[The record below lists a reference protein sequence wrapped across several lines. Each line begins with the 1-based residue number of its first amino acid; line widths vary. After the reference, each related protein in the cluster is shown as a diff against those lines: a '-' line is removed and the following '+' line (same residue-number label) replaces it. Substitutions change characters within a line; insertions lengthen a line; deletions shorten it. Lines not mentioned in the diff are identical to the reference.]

1 MKSNIEM
8 KMELME
14 RRQSVHANKIQALML
29 MIIAMQIPEKEKN
42 RKILKAVRVS
52 TALLWILT
60 CVEDLVLIIRNSKL
74 NKSEKRKAKQC
85 QAEKIQKL
93 TLSLES
99 LLGEKTAEPTLWQ
112 KAKSYI
118 SGILNKKTFF
128 ELNAFRLV
136 SEQGYP
142 KNQAICVYI
151 WKDKNEQ
158 LFWQTGIYNQKLKQF
173 SVCYGTVRYAINE
186 DKVIAWKKMNADA
199 VALEITD
206 RRN

>member
-14 RRQSVHANKIQALML
+14 RRQAVHANKIQALML
-29 MIIAMQIPEKEKN
+29 MITVMQIPEKEKN

-186 DKVIAWKKMNADA
+186 DKVIAWKK
-199 VALEITD
+199 
-206 RRN
+206 

>member
-1 MKSNIEM
+1 
-8 KMELME
+8 ME
-14 RRQSVHANKIQALML
+14 RRQAVHANKIQALML

>member
-1 MKSNIEM
+1 MREFTQGFHIQSPVCADTDIRYALNIIKKYEY
-8 KMELME
+8 KPEE
-14 RRQSVHANKIQALML
+14 YALH
-29 MIIAMQIPEKEKN
+29 N
-42 RKILKAVRVS
+42 G
-52 TALLWILT
+52 
-60 CVEDLVLIIRNSKL
+60 KL

-112 KAKSYI
+112 KVKSYI
-118 SGILNKKTFF
+118 SGIFNKKTFF
-128 ELNAFRLV
+128 ELNDFLMV

>member
-14 RRQSVHANKIQALML
+14 RRQAVHANKIQALML

>member
-14 RRQSVHANKIQALML
+14 RRQAVHANKIQALML
-29 MIIAMQIPEKEKN
+29 MITVMQIPEKEKN

-158 LFWQTGIYNQKLKQF
+158 LFWQTGMYNQKLKQF

>member
-1 MKSNIEM
+1 
-8 KMELME
+8 
-14 RRQSVHANKIQALML
+14 ML
-29 MIIAMQIPEKEKN
+29 MITAMQIPEKEKN

-118 SGILNKKTFF
+118 SGIFNKKTFF
-128 ELNAFRLV
+128 ELNDFRLV

-186 DKVIAWKKMNADA
+186 DKVTAWKKMNADA

>member
-1 MKSNIEM
+1 MYLTQGFHIQSLMCADTDIRYVLNIIKKYEY
-8 KMELME
+8 KPEE
-14 RRQSVHANKIQALML
+14 YALH
-29 MIIAMQIPEKEKN
+29 N
-42 RKILKAVRVS
+42 G
-52 TALLWILT
+52 
-60 CVEDLVLIIRNSKL
+60 KL
-74 NKSEKRKAKQC
+74 NK
-85 QAEKIQKL
+85 AEKKL
-93 TLSLES
+93 PDFFFGVRSN
-99 LLGEKTAEPTLWQ
+99 TASEPYSFSASKPSSCPPCALRAST
-112 KAKSYI
+112 KSHI
-118 SGILNKKTFF
+118 SGLFSKKTFF
-128 ELNAFRLV
+128 ELNDFLMV

>member
-1 MKSNIEM
+1 MREFTQGFHIQSPVCADTDIRYALNIIKKYEY
-8 KMELME
+8 KPEE
-14 RRQSVHANKIQALML
+14 YALH
-29 MIIAMQIPEKEKN
+29 N
-42 RKILKAVRVS
+42 G
-52 TALLWILT
+52 
-60 CVEDLVLIIRNSKL
+60 KL